1 MKIDL
6 WMLFFAD
13 CVVQQTDSR
22 FVWFSC
28 ANIFQLICQ
37 YVSIGVFFV
46 AWNWMQS
53 RILTAI
59 YIGHRFVV
67 ACQHI
72 SIQQNYWWCWYSTPK
87 SSSVS
92 TNRQRL
98 FPLPIKMYARIRS
111 RSKFFCFVFTI
122 ITRVLLKPNNFEYS
136 EWFSYVSVYC
146 SKCTWSMVVWQIKR
160 CLFLL
165 FFKFFIM
172 VQWFEINLSITR
184 TLAYIFFLLQ

>member
-1 MKIDL
+1 
-6 WMLFFAD
+6 
-13 CVVQQTDSR
+13 
-22 FVWFSC
+22 
-28 ANIFQLICQ
+28 
-37 YVSIGVFFV
+37 
-46 AWNWMQS
+46 MQS

-72 SIQQNYWWCWYSTPK
+72 SIQQNYWWCWYFTPK

-122 ITRVLLKPNNFEYS
+122 ITRVILKPNNFEYS
-136 EWFSYVSVYC
+136 EWFLYVSVYC

-160 CLFLL
+160 CFFLL
-165 FFKFFIM
+165 FFKFLLWYNDLKSIY
-172 VQWFEINLSITR
+172 LS
-184 TLAYIFFLLQ
+184 LAHWLIFFFVTVNVRNFFLFVRMILCLFSP